1 LTNYLLLAMSCSVSK
16 EPLHP
21 VATTKTL
28 HHKVMENNQPTNKP
42 NSTVTQNVPFIS
54 ITWNISYLT
63 PNKKMFQIMKDF
75 SGGTWYCIHMH
86 KLFITFLLMIYQGN

>member
-1 LTNYLLLAMSCSVSK
+1 MSYLGHFQEVPQAMLALLSSPQQSSETCQLPVPLTNYLLLAMSCSVSK

-54 ITWNISYLT
+54 IT
-63 PNKKMFQIMKDF
+63 
-75 SGGTWYCIHMH
+75 
-86 KLFITFLLMIYQGN
+86 